1 MFNKASWNKWY
12 IYTSKYA
19 LMQQME
25 NCTSTPVEIVCILLE
40 TISCKTG
47 YTNYVLNVLGTL
59 YQTVHI

>member
-1 MFNKASWNKWY
+1 
-12 IYTSKYA
+12 
-19 LMQQME
+19 MQQME